1 MIRKRKKILLITASV
16 VGGILLVFWLT
27 GLMGLWIDGMRY
39 VVSNTN
45 KYNYEEGQMLDGEYT
60 VSIDLSDLQSNTGKE
75 LYNDGTHKIYVSWV
89 NNSGKKNTGAYEI
102 GFRSSGHYS
111 LTGASLVT
119 GIQHSM
125 INESSFTSEVTAKMT
140 SKYNGEIYDNSYSSS
155 SGINFKD
162 GDEFSFY
169 LFPHSAY
176 DTNEISL
183 DEKGVVEVT
192 VTNLYKNMWSEK

>member
-1 MIRKRKKILLITASV
+1 MKSKPKNILLILSSV
-16 VGGILLVFWLT
+16 VGISFLVFWLT
-27 GLMGLWIDGMRY
+27 GLLALWIDGMRY
-39 VVSNTN
+39 VVGNTD
-45 KYNYEEGQMLDGEYT
+45 KYNYEEGHMVDGEYS
-60 VSIDLSDLQSNTGKE
+60 VDIDLSDLQSNIGKE
-75 LYNDGTHKIYVSWV
+75 LYNDGTHKIYVNWV
-89 NNSGKKNTGAYEI
+89 HNSENKNTGAYEI

-111 LTGASLVT
+111 LTGASLVS

-125 INESSFTSEVTAKMT
+125 IDESSITSEITAKMT
-140 SKYNGEIYDNSYSSS
+140 STYNGETYDNFYSSS

-192 VTNLYKNMWSEK
+192 VTNLYKNMWSKK